1 MNKEKGK
8 RGLNKGDR
16 KASVDFLPYLLTAD
30 ESLHARKT
38 KPQLERLDRKHL
50 HEGNTSNEGFIE
62 IQVGEY
68 ESLELVDGGLHERM
82 LHHGT
87 ARGRTVKIE
96 KEKSSEKR
104 RGTRYE
110 NHDIEAKV
118 KLAGLFGGG
127 DFERATLLDFSVN
140 GAALVF
146 RKKLRV
152 GKKIQVKIKFPDG
165 SDYTMECEVVR
176 AMKGTT
182 QAEEVGCGIYLKATE
197 QSYRDHVLREGL
209 NSKLIK

>member
-1 MNKEKGK
+1 MNKEKKK
-8 RGLNKGDR
+8 RGLNKADR
-16 KASVDFLPYLLTAD
+16 KSDVEFLPYLLTAD

-50 HEGNTSNEGFIE
+50 YEGNISKEGFIE

-68 ESLELVDGGLHERM
+68 ESLELVEGHHQERM
-82 LHHGT
+82 VHHGMAGKRPT
-87 ARGRTVKIE
+87 MRE

-110 NHDIEAKV
+110 NLGIQAKV
-118 KLAGLFGGG
+118 KLAGMFGGG
-127 DFERATLLDFSVN
+127 DFECATLLDLSVN

-146 RKKLRV
+146 HKKLRV
-152 GKKIQVKIKFPDG
+152 GKEIQVKIKFPDG

-176 AMKGTT
+176 AIKEKPKAVAG
-182 QAEEVGCGIYLKATE
+182 GCGIYLKATE

-209 NSKLIK
+209 NNKLTK